1 MWNTK
6 CIIDPRSS
14 VMNYIVRSHCYYT
27 SQNDFHLI
35 FIVRSSEY
43 DFHLPFTSLQEI
55 MEHPIFLVRYN
66 GNWIQIH
73 SRPFEP
79 ERMTTD
85 VAWMQI
91 KEGISAEEA
100 YRRWFELQRRISRVL
115 K

>member
-1 MWNTK
+1 M
-6 CIIDPRSS
+6 
-14 VMNYIVRSHCYYT
+14 T
-27 SQNDFHLI
+27 SILKTT
-35 FIVRSSEY
+35 
-43 DFHLPFTSLQEI
+43 PLQET
-55 MEHPIFLVRYN
+55 MEGSTFLVRYN

-91 KEGISAEEA
+91 KEGLSPEEA